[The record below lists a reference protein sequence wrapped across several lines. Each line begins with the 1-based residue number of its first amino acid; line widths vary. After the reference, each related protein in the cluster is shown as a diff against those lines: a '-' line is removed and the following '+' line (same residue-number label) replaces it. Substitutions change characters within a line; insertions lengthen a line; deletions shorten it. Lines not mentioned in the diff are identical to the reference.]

1 MKPPPFRYHDP
12 DSVEE
17 AIGLLGR
24 LENARLLA
32 GGQSLMPMLNM
43 RFVLPDHL
51 VDLARV
57 EALRGVRLEA
67 DRARIGAMTVQ
78 RDLERDAALAERLP
92 LVAEA
97 LRWVGHR
104 QTRNRG
110 TLGGS
115 LCHLDPAAE
124 LPAVCAVLDAVVRV
138 RGPGGERQL
147 AFADFPLGYMTPAI
161 EPDEMLVGVELPLWP
176 RGHGHGFAEFARRHG
191 DYAIALAAVQLAL
204 DASGRIARAAVAI
217 GGVGPAPVRVQA
229 AERALL
235 GEAPTDA
242 VLAAAAAACREV
254 EAMDDV
260 QVPGTYRRQLAGVM
274 ARRALADA
282 VARASAQG
290 T

>member
-1 MKPPPFRYHDP
+1 MKPPPFHYHDP
-12 DSVEE
+12 STVEE
-17 AIGLLGR
+17 ALDLLGR

-51 VDLARV
+51 IDLGRV
-57 EALRGVRLEA
+57 ESLRGIEPGGERIRL
-67 DRARIGAMTVQ
+67 GAMTVQ
-78 RDLERDAALAERLP
+78 RDLERSAPLGARLP

-124 LPAVCAVLDAVVRV
+124 LPAVCAALDAVLHV
-138 RGPGGERQL
+138 RGPGGEREI

-161 EPDEMLVGVELPLWP
+161 EPDEMLVAVELPAWP
-176 RGHGHGFAEFARRHG
+176 EGHGYGFSEFARRHG
-191 DYAIALAAVQLAL
+191 DYAIALAAAQVAL
-204 DASGRIARAAVAI
+204 DASGRVSRAAVVI

-235 GEAPTDA
+235 GETPADA
-242 VLAAAAAACREV
+242 VIEAAAAACREID
-254 EAMDDV
+254 AMDDV

-282 VARASAQG
+282 VARAGAREA
-290 T
+290 

>member
-1 MKPPPFRYHDP
+1 
-12 DSVEE
+12 
-17 AIGLLGR
+17 
-24 LENARLLA
+24 
-32 GGQSLMPMLNM
+32 
-43 RFVLPDHL
+43 
-51 VDLARV
+51 
-57 EALRGVRLEA
+57 VRLEA